1 MERLAFSHMESTPA
15 IIFVGVTV
23 NLPVARQVSHILV
36 KAISSDYELRISVIM
51 AFRRPFLSP
60 EVQNACLCFSTG
72 PELDLYD

>member
-1 MERLAFSHMESTPA
+1 MERLAFSRMESIPA

-23 NLPVARQVSHILV
+23 NLPVAKQVSHILV
-36 KAISSDYELRISVIM
+36 KAISSNYEVRLKVIT

-60 EVQNACLCFSTG
+60 EVQNAHLCFSTG